1 MNRAEFEKLD
11 AELLA
16 AADAVLKQRRGAY
29 AVDGDVLM
37 NFKQVARETN
47 VSTAKV
53 WEIYFRKAL
62 NALRAVVEGG
72 ETAGESKLERA
83 VDALNYVR
91 LGWAIAN
98 EYHGAIV
105 QTMTE
110 PRQES
115 LEELIA
121 REQRKAEDRAKP
133 VQTRVYY
140 REHAANRYVD

>member
-11 AELLA
+11 AELLV

-29 AVDGDVLM
+29 AADGDVLM
-37 NFKQVARETN
+37 NFKQVASETN

-72 ETAGESKLERA
+72 ESAGESRLERA

-98 EYHGAIV
+98 EYFPMAQQPEPTNVVGSIEELMRAEHQSHGAIWEV
-105 QTMTE
+105 DMRPQ
-110 PRQES
+110 
-115 LEELIA
+115 
-121 REQRKAEDRAKP
+121 
-133 VQTRVYY
+133 
-140 REHAANRYVD
+140 HAANRYVD